1 MAPRSREEEEENV
14 YNQAKRHEEM
24 IAFMEQPPPMLAQ
37 SSLRRSETSSPARLI
52 SSLEQKEITEPGR
65 RRVTMIRG
73 YRARVEAELS
83 PACDRILKLLESRL
97 IPSATAAESKVLYL
111 KMKGDHH
118 RYLAEL
124 KREKALGGSTM
135 KEEYLSAVEAYQR
148 ARDIAR
154 EELAATHP
162 VRLELALNF
171 SVFCRDILKDSFA
184 GYHQARLAVE
194 GADAEL
200 GKLEVEEESN
210 KDSTTLWILQLLRDN
225 LTLWGEPAET
235 QVPGESMDRS
245 YICGLGK
252 KITEPGRHRATMIR
266 DYRAR
271 VEAELSSACD
281 RILKLLES
289 RLIPSAT
296 AAESKVLYLKMKGDH
311 HRYLAELKRTKA
323 LGGSTMKEEIL
334 SAVEAYQRAR
344 DIAREE
350 LAATHPVRLELALN
364 FSVFCHDILKDSF
377 AGYHQA
383 RLADHRPPPLTAR
396 TSKETPATTT
406 TAASTTG
413 TIIHHHRRVHNPQD
427 RTAQKL
433 RQSDKKQ
440 RSRDKGKGKRIR
452 QQLLPLRRHDDE
464 VTGGRIDGSRK
475 KGDRSSRRRLRLG
488 PFDRSTS

>member
-1 MAPRSREEEEENV
+1 MKNIIFPARMAPRSREEEEENV
-14 YNQAKRHEEM
+14 IFTSASTNVGAELSPEEGDLFS
-24 IAFMEQPPPMLAQ
+24 AVDARRA
-37 SSLRRSETSSPARLI
+37 SLRLI

-65 RRVTMIRG
+65 RGVTMIRD

-83 PACDRILKLLESRL
+83 SACDRILKLLESRL

-162 VRLELALNF
+162 VRLELALNY

-235 QVPGESMDRS
+235 QVPGESMDHTS
-245 YICGLGK
+245 VAWGWEDYSIDANESSKADDEGAGGTPDLVPEFF
-252 KITEPGRHRATMIR
+252 KIKT
-266 DYRAR
+266 
-271 VEAELSSACD
+271 LQ
-281 RILKLLES
+281 
-289 RLIPSAT
+289 
-296 AAESKVLYLKMKGDH
+296 
-311 HRYLAELKRTKA
+311 
-323 LGGSTMKEEIL
+323 LGGSSGGNGTGG
-334 SAVEAYQRAR
+334 SNSN
-344 DIAREE
+344 D
-350 LAATHPVRLELALN
+350 
-364 FSVFCHDILKDSF
+364 
-377 AGYHQA
+377 
-383 RLADHRPPPLTAR
+383 
-396 TSKETPATTT
+396 TSK
-406 TAASTTG
+406 
-413 TIIHHHRRVHNPQD
+413 
-427 RTAQKL
+427 
-433 RQSDKKQ
+433 
-440 RSRDKGKGKRIR
+440 
-452 QQLLPLRRHDDE
+452 
-464 VTGGRIDGSRK
+464 
-475 KGDRSSRRRLRLG
+475 
-488 PFDRSTS
+488 